1 MSVTWSP
8 DLQWRRTVVSQQ
20 WLAEKLEMSSAAHV
34 SQQLRRLDRKHARAK
49 VPEAM
54 KQFLD
59 EADAPKS

>member
-1 MSVTWSP
+1 MTCSP
-8 DLQWRRTVVSQQ
+8 NLQWRRTVVSQQ
-20 WLAEKLEMSSAAHV
+20 WLVEELEMSSAANV
-34 SQQLRRLDRKHARAK
+34 SQQLRRLDRKQARAK